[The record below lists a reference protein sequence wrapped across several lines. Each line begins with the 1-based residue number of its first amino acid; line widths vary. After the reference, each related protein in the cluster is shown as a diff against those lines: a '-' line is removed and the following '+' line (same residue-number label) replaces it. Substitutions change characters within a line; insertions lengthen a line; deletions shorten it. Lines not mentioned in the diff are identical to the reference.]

1 MSQHDPSHWN
11 QHNDTY
17 TAAVNTLG
25 PDAYTSLRLQHAT
38 AEHLHLTTRRC
49 FIGPIPEGWL
59 KAHRKEWYKHYL
71 HIHHSSKAPSFNA
84 GDDTGRQRQMTAIDG
99 GRIRPSFPQP
109 KDAAEESAAIA
120 EAAEDEADGAGD
132 IDIEAEPDAAVALPQ
147 STALELPRVQSNP
160 DEDAPREMPKSV
172 DAALSS
178 YTSAP
183 ERALSS
189 LPRSDKS
196 KRSRSNTTS
205 PTTATRK
212 TSATSFVTAHSEF
225 SDDED
230 DLMDDDS
237 DASTPKAREVVGL
250 SKLQTAASKDATDE
264 DILSPERASSSVA
277 RSPNTAPD
285 SPKFG
290 QQSSLRSTT
299 SLLGKHNQTQV
310 SDDREQRATTDDPV
324 AAQLQDKK
332 GHATFARS
340 VPEPDPISSTMGVVS
355 RRGPVRFAEPEVD
368 VKAKKVEYQFRA
380 RLAQAAGKRLPRSFT
395 RGRFHN
401 GEIVKMEKMLVRYDM
416 ATGAVQPEIDFDEKD
431 NQRVDTRVVEKWR
444 EFMVVCRQC
453 DDEKAALTLQM
464 YKTRVIPATSQ
475 SKVKKRFKHE
485 ILLDRTNVKVNLY
498 SSLDKTIVLWM
509 PKGPR
514 TDIYFLNCR
523 SSTSA
528 VEWFHFLR
536 QCLGLRRDRTIQVNI
551 PDLSACIRLDNPFDT
566 LNDPELLAKAAD
578 GDEEALAVAM
588 KNESAIGA
596 IIVERCLQMLNNNK
610 EWSSVLK
617 TWAGNDR
624 IGLAWKRYDRLEWV
638 HGTQERKM
646 YGSMAML
653 RTHDLELRQK
663 EHYPMRVKSRRGHL
677 IDEPPPVEGF
687 LIRLTSQKGAHQK
700 LGKLFYKRLYF
711 TSQNQYLLFL
721 RPTKT
726 KPPPPPKMPMSA
738 NSKIPSSKQI
748 AEKIPL
754 IFAVNPYP
762 LENDTISW
770 LRPHHGPSHAHS
782 EHDTDAADEA
792 DRNSQAV
799 LDCDGFINMCDIV
812 KIRKV
817 KRGATP
823 ADQRLDEGEEV
834 DFDIEVPNTLGDDGE
849 TSEMDD
855 HRTFEVVLKN
865 NLVIRLQAFNKDT
878 KKEWMRRL
886 RDLVKYWTL
895 RVTADTD
902 LFKSV
907 RRQNLTA
914 LNIDE
919 RAEAYIGQFAN
930 KWEVTKSFASA
941 SLYHMCGISS
951 CRTVIN
957 SGVLYRKPRLHAT
970 FTKCHVL
977 LAQGHLIIFRDTLRT
992 AAGRREAHIHHD
1004 RIASID
1010 LRDCYLYSGLI
1021 TENDLLYQNRTFDA
1035 NAPGNTALPRVF
1047 LEDHWTSTDEDAM
1060 ATFVLWHGQS
1070 KSWFKSEV
1078 DDVRAAE
1085 ATRDKD
1091 AQREAGGRR
1100 VRTKLKRVNQLGVKG
1115 RSVVFKARSRA
1126 ERDHWVTSI
1135 STEIERLVAQEQESE
1150 RKQAR
1155 VVEGSG

>member
-1 MSQHDPSHWN
+1 M
-11 QHNDTY
+11 
-17 TAAVNTLG
+17 
-25 PDAYTSLRLQHAT
+25 
-38 AEHLHLTTRRC
+38 
-49 FIGPIPEGWL
+49 
-59 KAHRKEWYKHYL
+59 
-71 HIHHSSKAPSFNA
+71 
-84 GDDTGRQRQMTAIDG
+84 TGIDG

-109 KDAAEESAAIA
+109 KDAAQESAAIA
-120 EAAEDEADGAGD
+120 EAAEDEANEAGD
-132 IDIEAEPDAAVALPQ
+132 IDVEEEPDAALAVPQ

-160 DEDAPREMPKSV
+160 EGDATATREMPKSL
-172 DAALSS
+172 DGALSS
-178 YTSAP
+178 YSSAP

-189 LPRSDKS
+189 LPKSDKS
-196 KRSRSNTTS
+196 KRSRSNITS

-212 TSATSFVTAHSEF
+212 ASTTSFVTAHSEF
-225 SDDED
+225 SDDDD

-237 DASTPKAREVVGL
+237 DASTPKVRETAGI
-250 SKLQTAASKDATDE
+250 SKVQTSATKDVIDE
-264 DILSPERASSSVA
+264 NLLSPERASSSVA
-277 RSPNTAPD
+277 RSPNTAPESD
-285 SPKFG
+285 NIFG
-290 QQSSLRSTT
+290 QPSSLRSTT
-299 SLLGKHNQTQV
+299 SLLGRHKQEQV
-310 SDDREQRATTDDPV
+310 SDDREQRATSNDQV
-324 AAQLQDKK
+324 AAQLQDRK
-332 GHATFARS
+332 GHAMFATS
-340 VPEPDPISSTMGVVS
+340 IPQAEPGSSTTGHATA
-355 RRGPVRFAEPEVD
+355 RGPVRFAEPQVD
-368 VKAKKVEYQFRA
+368 VQAKKVEYQIRA

-395 RGRFHN
+395 RGRIQN
-401 GEIVKMEKMLVRYDM
+401 GEIVKMEKMLIRLDM
-416 ATGAVQPEIDFDEKD
+416 ATGAVQPEADFDEKD

-444 EFMVVCRQC
+444 EFMVVCREC

-485 ILLDRTNVKVNLY
+485 ILLDRTTVKVNLY
-498 SSLDKTIVLWM
+498 SALDKTIVIWM

-514 TDIYFLNCR
+514 TDIYFLHCR

-536 QCLGLRRDRTIQVNI
+536 QCLGLGRDRTIQVNI
-551 PDLSACIRLDNPFDT
+551 PDLSASIRLDNPFDT
-566 LNDPELLAKAAD
+566 LNNPQLLAKAAE

-596 IIVERCLQMLNNNK
+596 IIVERCLQMLGKNE

-617 TWAGNDR
+617 TWASNDR
-624 IGLAWKRYDRLEWV
+624 IGLAWKRYDRLEWI
-638 HGTQERKM
+638 HGAQERKM

-663 EHYPMRVKSRRGHL
+663 EHYPMTVKSRKGHL
-677 IDEPPPVEGF
+677 INEPPPVEGF

-726 KPPPPPKMPMSA
+726 KPPPPPKMPISV

-770 LRPHHGPSHAHS
+770 LRPHNSPTHAHS

-823 ADQRLDEGEEV
+823 ADQQVDEGDEV
-834 DFDIEVPNTLGDDGE
+834 DFDVEVPNTLGDDGE

-855 HRTFEVVLKN
+855 QRTFEIVLKN

-878 KKEWMRRL
+878 KKEWVRRL

-902 LFKSV
+902 LFKFV
-907 RRQNLTA
+907 RQQNLTA

-919 RAEAYIGQFAN
+919 RAEAYVGQFAN
-930 KWEVTKSFASA
+930 KWEVTKSFASS

-951 CRTVIN
+951 CRTILN
-957 SGVLYRKPRLHAT
+957 SGVLYRKPRVHAT

-977 LAQGHLIIFRDTLRT
+977 LAQGHLIIFRDMLRT
-992 AAGRREAHIHHD
+992 AAGRREPHIHHD

-1047 LEDHWTSTDEDAM
+1047 LEDNWTSTDEDAM
-1060 ATFVLWHGQS
+1060 TTFVLWHGQR
-1070 KSWFKSEV
+1070 KGWFKSEV
-1078 DDVRAAE
+1078 DDVRTAE

-1091 AQREAGGRR
+1091 AQRDAGGRR
-1100 VRTKLKRVNQLGVKG
+1100 VRTQLKRVNQLGVKG

-1126 ERDHWVTSI
+1126 ERDHWVLGI
-1135 STEIERLVAQEQESE
+1135 STEIERLVAQDEENG

-1155 VVEGSG
+1155 VVASSG